1 MKPLCR
7 HLVTI
12 HDQKGHLETLFL
24 MQENIKRNKCKY
36 FKSMSMCGLLLGVE
50 STNCGVLAS
59 KRLSMCSDFY
69 RQTIF
74 KQRVFLENVVLLA
87 SE

>member
-12 HDQKGHLETLFL
+12 HDQKGHLVTLFL
-24 MQENIKRNKCKY
+24 MQENIKRNEYKY

-50 STNCGVLAS
+50 SANSAESWLQNAS
-59 KRLSMCSDFY
+59 VCAQNFIG
-69 RQTIF
+69 RQF
-74 KQRVFLENVVLLA
+74 LNRVFLENVILA

>member
-24 MQENIKRNKCKY
+24 MQENIRNKCKY
-36 FKSMSMCGLLLGVE
+36 FKSMSLCGLLLGAE
-50 STNCGVLAS
+50 YKQCGVLAS
-59 KRLSMCSDFY
+59 KHLSMC
-69 RQTIF
+69 
-74 KQRVFLENVVLLA
+74 
-87 SE
+87 

>member
-50 STNCGVLAS
+50 STNSVESWLQNAS
-59 KRLSMCSDFY
+59 VCAQTFIG
-69 RQTIF
+69 RQ
-74 KQRVFLENVVLLA
+74 FLNKEYSLKMLY
-87 SE
+87 S